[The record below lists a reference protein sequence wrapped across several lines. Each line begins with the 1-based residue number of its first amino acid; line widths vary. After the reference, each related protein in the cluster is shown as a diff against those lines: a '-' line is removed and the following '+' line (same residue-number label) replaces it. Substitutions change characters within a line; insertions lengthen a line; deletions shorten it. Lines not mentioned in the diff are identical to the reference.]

1 MGELVSCRE
10 GRPKVRLI
18 AHDDSGETSWGHSH
32 HREVCTVQR
41 ECLSQYRRVRT
52 QVPLP
57 EGAAE
62 YDHQVWRGEPG
73 FPLQERASQD
83 KAHPPGPEGNCRNPP
98 ALPPTPPPSAG

>member
-18 AHDDSGETSWGHSH
+18 AHDDFGETSWGHSH

-52 QVPLP
+52 QVLLP

-62 YDHQVWRGEPG
+62 YDHQVWRGNPAFPSQESGSHGNGHSPG
-73 FPLQERASQD
+73 REENAGGQEAL
-83 KAHPPGPEGNCRNPP
+83 APPP
-98 ALPPTPPPSAG
+98 ASFA